1 MSATQGVVF
10 ALGGEKRFG
19 GLVTQDSPRCLL
31 DLGFQPM
38 AWYALRALERA
49 NVLDV
54 FLVAAG
60 EHAAARFETFVR
72 EQYKGPCRVAVV
84 AAAEDADSADAL
96 RAVADRLTSR
106 SVAVLS
112 GDLVTD
118 VALADVLDTHDSA
131 GARAVAT
138 CVYARRRPWHAVETK
153 TGRPPKGATYVGLSD
168 DSRLLFAADGDDV
181 DKILKLRRPM
191 LSRVSSLEVR
201 TDLADANMYVFR
213 TESLTRL
220 LTKEPKMRSL
230 QLDAVPAMAR
240 RQFAPARASA
250 RDADANAVGADF
262 VEESADANDDASLM
276 RAVFGVSA
284 DVNEKD
290 GSILE
295 PSSTVLAY
303 LAPDAAYCARAE
315 TLAPAYSEMARE
327 LAAADAAAHLLGRAP
342 SKYENFVDTTVVIG
356 ARATVGPGCIVG
368 KDAALGEKCS
378 VKRSVV
384 GEGASVGNGAKLINS
399 VVMPRA
405 VVEDGCVVQ
414 GCVVGP
420 RAVVGA
426 GTSLRECLVAAEY
439 EVDEGE
445 DFRGET
451 LSEKTR

>member
-72 EQYKGPCRVAVV
+72 EQYNGPCRVAVV

-118 VALADVLDTHDSA
+118 VALADVLDAHDSA

-138 CVYARRRPWHAVETK
+138 CVYARRRPWNAVETK

-250 RDADANAVGADF
+250 RDADANAFANDF

-284 DVNEKD
+284 DENEN
-290 GSILE
+290 E
-295 PSSTVLAY
+295 TENSTVLAY

-342 SKYENFVDTTVVIG
+342 SKYENFVDPTVVIG

>member
-118 VALADVLDTHDSA
+118 VALADVLDAHDSA

-138 CVYARRRPWHAVETK
+138 CVYARRRPWNAVETK

-250 RDADANAVGADF
+250 RDADANAFANDF

-284 DVNEKD
+284 DENEN
-290 GSILE
+290 E
-295 PSSTVLAY
+295 TENSTVLAY

>member
-118 VALADVLDTHDSA
+118 VALADVLDAHDSA

-138 CVYARRRPWHAVETK
+138 CVYARRRPWNAVETK

-250 RDADANAVGADF
+250 RDADANAFANDF

-284 DVNEKD
+284 DEND
-290 GSILE
+290 SSTD
-295 PSSTVLAY
+295 SSTVLAY

>member
-60 EHAAARFETFVR
+60 EHAAARFETIVR

-118 VALADVLDTHDSA
+118 VALADVLDAHDSA
-131 GARAVAT
+131 GGRAVAT
-138 CVYARRRPWHAVETK
+138 CVYARRRPWNAVETK

-213 TESLTRL
+213 TETLTRL

-284 DVNEKD
+284 DENEKD

-303 LAPDAAYCARAE
+303 LAPDTAYCARAE

-451 LSEKTR
+451 LAEKTR

>member
-1 MSATQGVVF
+1 
-10 ALGGEKRFG
+10 
-19 GLVTQDSPRCLL
+19 
-31 DLGFQPM
+31 
-38 AWYALRALERA
+38 
-49 NVLDV
+49 
-54 FLVAAG
+54 
-60 EHAAARFETFVR
+60 
-72 EQYKGPCRVAVV
+72 
-84 AAAEDADSADAL
+84 
-96 RAVADRLTSR
+96 
-106 SVAVLS
+106 
-112 GDLVTD
+112 
-118 VALADVLDTHDSA
+118 
-131 GARAVAT
+131 
-138 CVYARRRPWHAVETK
+138 
-153 TGRPPKGATYVGLSD
+153 
-168 DSRLLFAADGDDV
+168 
-181 DKILKLRRPM
+181 
-191 LSRVSSLEVR
+191 
-201 TDLADANMYVFR
+201 
-213 TESLTRL
+213 
-220 LTKEPKMRSL
+220 
-230 QLDAVPAMAR
+230 
-240 RQFAPARASA
+240 
-250 RDADANAVGADF
+250 
-262 VEESADANDDASLM
+262 M

-284 DVNEKD
+284 DENEN
-290 GSILE
+290 E

-384 GEGASVGNGAKLINS
+384 GEGANVGNGAKLINS

>member
-118 VALADVLDTHDSA
+118 VALADVLDAHDSA

-138 CVYARRRPWHAVETK
+138 CVYARRRPWNAVETK

-284 DVNEKD
+284 DENEN
-290 GSILE
+290 E

-384 GEGASVGNGAKLINS
+384 GEGANVGNGAKLINS

>member
-60 EHAAARFETFVR
+60 EHAAARFETFAR

-118 VALADVLDTHDSA
+118 VALADVLDAHDSA

-138 CVYARRRPWHAVETK
+138 CVYARRRPWNAVETK

-250 RDADANAVGADF
+250 RDADANAFANDF

-284 DVNEKD
+284 DENEN
-290 GSILE
+290 E
-295 PSSTVLAY
+295 TENSTVLAY

-384 GEGASVGNGAKLINS
+384 GEGANVGNGAKLINS

>member
-118 VALADVLDTHDSA
+118 VALADVLDAHDSA

-138 CVYARRRPWHAVETK
+138 CVYARRRPWNAVETK

-250 RDADANAVGADF
+250 RDADANDFANDF

-284 DVNEKD
+284 DENEKED
-290 GSILE
+290 NE
-295 PSSTVLAY
+295 STVLAY

>member
-60 EHAAARFETFVR
+60 EHSAARFEDFVR
-72 EQYKGPCRVAVV
+72 ERYKGPCRVAVV

-138 CVYARRRPWHAVETK
+138 CVYARRRPWNAVETK

-284 DVNEKD
+284 DENEKD

-342 SKYENFVDTTVVIG
+342 SKYENFVDPTVVIG

>member
-118 VALADVLDTHDSA
+118 VALADVLDAHDSA

-138 CVYARRRPWHAVETK
+138 CVYARRRPWNAVETK

-250 RDADANAVGADF
+250 RDADANDFANDF

-284 DVNEKD
+284 DENEN
-290 GSILE
+290 E
-295 PSSTVLAY
+295 TENSTVLAY

>member
-60 EHAAARFETFVR
+60 EHAAARFETIVR

-118 VALADVLDTHDSA
+118 VALADVLDAHDSA
-131 GARAVAT
+131 GGRAVAT
-138 CVYARRRPWHAVETK
+138 CVYARRRPWNAVETK

-213 TESLTRL
+213 TETLTRL

-240 RQFAPARASA
+240 RQFAPAHASA

-284 DVNEKD
+284 DENEKD

-295 PSSTVLAY
+295 SSSTVLAY

-356 ARATVGPGCIVG
+356 ARATVGPWCIVG

>member
-118 VALADVLDTHDSA
+118 VALADVLDAHDSA

-138 CVYARRRPWHAVETK
+138 CVYARRRPWNAVETK

-250 RDADANAVGADF
+250 RDADANDFANDF

-284 DVNEKD
+284 DENET
-290 GSILE
+290 E
-295 PSSTVLAY
+295 RTTVLAY

-342 SKYENFVDTTVVIG
+342 SKYENFVDPTVVIG

>member
-60 EHAAARFETFVR
+60 EHAAARFETIVR

-118 VALADVLDTHDSA
+118 VALADVLDAHDSA
-131 GARAVAT
+131 GGRAVAT
-138 CVYARRRPWHAVETK
+138 CVYARRRPWNAVETK

-213 TESLTRL
+213 TETLTRL

-240 RQFAPARASA
+240 RQFAPARTSA

>member
-118 VALADVLDTHDSA
+118 VALADVLDAHDSA

-138 CVYARRRPWHAVETK
+138 CVYARRRPWNAVETK

-250 RDADANAVGADF
+250 RDADDLF
-262 VEESADANDDASLM
+262 IEESEESANDDASLM

-284 DVNEKD
+284 DENEYNQ
-290 GSILE
+290 E
-295 PSSTVLAY
+295 TVLAY

-342 SKYENFVDTTVVIG
+342 SKYENFVDPTVVIG

-399 VVMPRA
+399 VIMPRA

-451 LSEKTR
+451 LAEKTR

>member
-60 EHAAARFETFVR
+60 EHSAARFEDFVR

-96 RAVADRLTSR
+96 RAVANRLTSR

-131 GARAVAT
+131 GAGAVAT
-138 CVYARRRPWHAVETK
+138 CVYARRRPWNAVETK
-153 TGRPPKGATYVGLSD
+153 TGRPPKGATYVGLGD
-168 DSRLLFAADGDDV
+168 DKRLLFAANGDDV

-191 LSRVSSLEVR
+191 LHRVSSLEVR
-201 TDLADANMYVFR
+201 TDLSDANMYVFR
-213 TESLTRL
+213 TSVVLRL
-220 LTKEPKMRSL
+220 LRNEPRMRSL
-230 QLDAVPAMAR
+230 QLDAVPALAR
-240 RQFAPARASA
+240 RQFVQSSD
-250 RDADANAVGADF
+250 DADDVVDAD
-262 VEESADANDDASLM
+262 DDAGLM
-276 RAVFGVSA
+276 RAVFGGVEKN
-284 DVNEKD
+284 DVNR
-290 GSILE
+290 SA
-295 PSSTVLAY
+295 SSFTCTVLAY

-315 TLAPAYSEMARE
+315 TLSPAYSEMARE
-327 LAAADAAAHLLGRAP
+327 LAAADAAAHLLGRPA
-342 SKYENFVDTTVVIG
+342 SKYENFVDGSVAIG

-368 KDAALGEKCS
+368 KDATLGEKCS

-384 GEGASVGNGAKLINS
+384 GEGASIGSGVKLINS

-405 VVEDGCVVQ
+405 TVEDGCVVQ

-420 RAVVGA
+420 RAVIGA
-426 GTSLRECLVAAEY
+426 GTSLRECRVAAEY
-439 EVDEGE
+439 EVDEGD

-451 LSEKTR
+451 LAEKTR

>member
-38 AWYALRALERA
+38 AWYALRTLERA

-60 EHAAARFETFVR
+60 EHSAARFEDFVR
-72 EQYKGPCRVAVV
+72 ERYKGPCRVAVV

-181 DKILKLRRPM
+181 DKILKLGRPM
-191 LSRVSSLEVR
+191 LNRVSSLEVR
-201 TDLADANMYVFR
+201 TDLADANMYVFHTKR
-213 TESLTRL
+213 IARL
-220 LTKEPKMRSL
+220 LEREPKMRSL

-240 RQFAPARASA
+240 RQFANADAGGAEPDADVF
-250 RDADANAVGADF
+250 DADAA
-262 VEESADANDDASLM
+262 DDAGLM
-276 RAVFGVSA
+276 RAVFGGVVSDETDA
-284 DVNEKD
+284 ARKD
-290 GSILE
+290 
-295 PSSTVLAY
+295 TVLAY

-315 TLAPAYSEMARE
+315 TLSPAYSEMARE
-327 LAAADAAAHLLGRAP
+327 LAAADSAAHLLGRPA
-342 SKYENFVDTTVVIG
+342 SKYENFVAGSVVIG
-356 ARATVGPGCIVG
+356 ARATVGPGCIVNE
-368 KDAALGEKCS
+368 DASLGEKCS

-384 GEGASVGNGAKLINS
+384 GEGASIGSGAKLINS

-451 LSEKTR
+451 LAEKTR

>member
-38 AWYALRALERA
+38 AWYALRTLERA

-60 EHAAARFETFVR
+60 EHSAARFEDFVR
-72 EQYKGPCRVAVV
+72 ERYKGPCRVAVV

-181 DKILKLRRPM
+181 DKILKLGRPM
-191 LSRVSSLEVR
+191 LNRVSSLEVR
-201 TDLADANMYVFR
+201 TDLADANMYVFHTKR
-213 TESLTRL
+213 IARL
-220 LTKEPKMRSL
+220 LEREPKMRSL

-240 RQFAPARASA
+240 RQFAN
-250 RDADANAVGADF
+250 ADAA
-262 VEESADANDDASLM
+262 DDAGLM
-276 RAVFGVSA
+276 RAVFGGVVSDETDA
-284 DVNEKD
+284 ARKD
-290 GSILE
+290 
-295 PSSTVLAY
+295 TVLAY

-315 TLAPAYSEMARE
+315 TLSPAYSEMARE
-327 LAAADAAAHLLGRAP
+327 LAAADSAAHLLGRPA
-342 SKYENFVDTTVVIG
+342 SKYENFVAGSVVIG
-356 ARATVGPGCIVG
+356 ARATVGPGCIVNE
-368 KDAALGEKCS
+368 DASLGEKCS

-384 GEGASVGNGAKLINS
+384 GEGASIGSGAKLINS

-451 LSEKTR
+451 LAEKTR

>member
-1 MSATQGVVF
+1 MTATQGVVF

-60 EHAAARFETFVR
+60 EHSAARFEDFVR

-191 LSRVSSLEVR
+191 LNRVSSLEVR
-201 TDLADANMYVFR
+201 TDLSDANMYVFR
-213 TESLTRL
+213 TKSILRL
-220 LTKEPKMRSL
+220 LEREPRMRSL

-240 RQFAPARASA
+240 HQFASA
-250 RDADANAVGADF
+250 EPDADALDADEADDVG
-262 VEESADANDDASLM
+262 LM
-276 RAVFGVSA
+276 RAVLGGVETDA
-284 DVNEKD
+284 TRAWKD
-290 GSILE
+290 
-295 PSSTVLAY
+295 TVLAY

-315 TLAPAYSEMARE
+315 TLSPAYSEMARE
-327 LAAADAAAHLLGRAP
+327 LAAADSAAHLLGRPA
-342 SKYENFVDTTVVIG
+342 SKYENFVAGSVVIG
-356 ARATVGPGCIVG
+356 ARATVGPGCIVNE
-368 KDAALGEKCS
+368 DASLGEKCS

-384 GEGASVGNGAKLINS
+384 GEGASIGSGAKLINS

-451 LSEKTR
+451 LAEKTR

>member
-118 VALADVLDTHDSA
+118 VALADVLDAHDSA

-138 CVYARRRPWHAVETK
+138 CVYARRRPWNAVETK

-250 RDADANAVGADF
+250 RDADANDFANDF

-284 DVNEKD
+284 DENENDAKT
-290 GSILE
+290 
-295 PSSTVLAY
+295 TVLAY

>member
-118 VALADVLDTHDSA
+118 VALADVLDAHDSA

-138 CVYARRRPWHAVETK
+138 CVYARRRPWNAVETK

-250 RDADANAVGADF
+250 RDADANAFANDF

-284 DVNEKD
+284 DENEN
-290 GSILE
+290 E
-295 PSSTVLAY
+295 TENSTVLAY

-384 GEGASVGNGAKLINS
+384 GEGANVGNGAKLINS